1 MLNFI
6 TLNWTLAQNSEK
18 EADTIKVSKLFRTD
32 ENLELK
38 LTFSRKELKR
48 ETNDSTYSVTRF
60 AYKTK
65 DGSWDSL
72 TTEIRVRGNYRLK
85 KCTFPPLK
93 LKIPKAERKGTLFSG
108 NKKLKIVFPCSTLGG
123 SNDYVVKEFVAY
135 KLYEIA
141 SPYHYKVR
149 LADILFEDQKE
160 KKAKT
165 YEFKGIIIEDIEKVA
180 DRFEGKVIK
189 RGIHPLNMDDLS
201 SVQNAFFQYMI
212 GNTDYSTSGQH
223 NEKLIYVDKK
233 IIPVP
238 FDFDMSGLVNTNYS
252 VVSQVGGES
261 LPIESVTERLYRG
274 FERDAKVI
282 SIVRQQY
289 VTNEKEF
296 LNVLNSFKDQFES
309 QRAFEEARDFIQSFF
324 DILKDD
330 QKFDKYIMGKLRTD

>member
-1 MLNFI
+1 M
-6 TLNWTLAQNSEK
+6 K
-18 EADTIKVSKLFRTD
+18 K
-32 ENLELK
+32 
-38 LTFSRKELKR
+38 

-93 LKIPKAERKGTLFSG
+93 FKIPKTERKGTLFSG
-108 NKKLKIVFPCSTLGG
+108 NKKLKIVFPCSSLGG
-123 SNDYVVKEFVAY
+123 SNDYVIKEYLAY
-135 KLYEIA
+135 KLYQVV

-180 DRFEGKVIK
+180 DRFSGKVIK

-212 GNTDYSTSGQH
+212 ANTDYSTAGQH
-223 NEKLIYVDKK
+223 NEKLIYVNKK

-252 VVSQVGGES
+252 VVSQIGGES
-261 LPIESVTERLYRG
+261 LPIESVTDRLYRG
-274 FERDAKVI
+274 FERDPKVI

-289 VTNEKEF
+289 INNEKEF
-296 LNVLNSFKDQFES
+296 FETLNNCKDQFES
-309 QRAFEEARDFIQSFF
+309 QRAFEDSRTFLQTFF
-324 DILKDD
+324 DIMKDD
-330 QKFDKYIMGKLRTD
+330 QKFDKHIVKKLRTE

>member
-1 MLNFI
+1 M
-6 TLNWTLAQNSEK
+6 AQESK
-18 EADTIKVSKLFRTD
+18 KDTDTVRVSKLFRTN

-38 LTFSRKELKR
+38 LTFSRKELKK

-60 AYKTK
+60 AYKAE

-93 LKIPKAERKGTLFSG
+93 FKIPKSERKGTLFKG
-108 NKKLKIVFPCSTLGG
+108 NKKLKIVLPCSSMG
-123 SNDYVVKEFVAY
+123 SNNDYVIREYLAY
-135 KLYEIA
+135 KLYEIV
-141 SPYHYKVR
+141 SPYHYQTR
-149 LADILFEDQKE
+149 LADISFEDQKE
-160 KKAKT
+160 KKSKT
-165 YEFKGIIIEDIEKVA
+165 YELKGIIIEDIEKIA
-180 DRFEGKVIK
+180 DRFDGKVVK

-223 NEKLIYVDKK
+223 NEKLLYIDKK

-238 FDFDMSGLVNTNYS
+238 YDFDMSGLVNADYS
-252 VVSQVGGES
+252 VVSQIGGES

-274 FERDAKVI
+274 FERNPKII

-289 VTNEKEF
+289 VTHEKDFFEA
-296 LNVLNSFKDQFES
+296 LQNCKDQFES
-309 QRAFEEARDFIQSFF
+309 QRAYEESRDFLEKFF
-324 DILKDD
+324 IIMKDD
-330 QKFDKYIMGKLRTD
+330 QKFDKNITKKLRTE

>member
-1 MLNFI
+1 M
-6 TLNWTLAQNSEK
+6 
-18 EADTIKVSKLFRTD
+18 FRTD

-38 LTFSRKELKR
+38 LTFSRKELKK
-48 ETNDSTYSVTRF
+48 ETNDSTYSMTRF
-60 AYKTK
+60 AYKTS
-65 DGSWDSL
+65 DGKWDSI

-93 LKIPKAERKGTLFSG
+93 FKIPKSERKGTLFSG
-108 NKKLKIVFPCSTLGG
+108 NKKLKIVFPCSSLGG
-123 SNDYVVKEFVAY
+123 SNDYVIKEYVAY
-135 KLYEIA
+135 KLYEIV
-141 SPYHYKVR
+141 SPYHYKAR

-160 KKAKT
+160 KKAKN

-223 NEKLIYVDKK
+223 NEKLIYVNKK

-238 FDFDMSGLVNTNYS
+238 FDFDMSGLVNTNYA

-274 FERDAKVI
+274 FERDPKII
-282 SIVRQQY
+282 SVVRQQY
-289 VTNEKEF
+289 VTSEKDFFE
-296 LNVLNSFKDQFES
+296 VLNSSKNQFES
-309 QRAFEEARDFIQSFF
+309 QRAFEESREFLQSFF
-324 DILKDD
+324 NILKDD
-330 QKFDKYIMGKLRTD
+330 QKFDKLIMQKLRSE

>member
-1 MLNFI
+1 M
-6 TLNWTLAQNSEK
+6 
-18 EADTIKVSKLFRTD
+18 FRTD

-38 LTFSRKELKR
+38 LTFSRKELKK
-48 ETNDSTYSVTRF
+48 ETNDSTYSMTRF
-60 AYKTK
+60 AYKTS
-65 DGSWDSL
+65 DGKWDSI

-93 LKIPKAERKGTLFSG
+93 FKIPKSERKGTLFSG
-108 NKKLKIVFPCSTLGG
+108 NKKLKIVFPCSSLGG
-123 SNDYVVKEFVAY
+123 SNDYVIKEYVAY
-135 KLYEIA
+135 KLYEIV
-141 SPYHYKVR
+141 SPYHYKAR

-160 KKAKT
+160 KKAKN

-223 NEKLIYVDKK
+223 NEKLIYVKKK

-238 FDFDMSGLVNTNYS
+238 FDFDMSGLVNTNYA

-274 FERDAKVI
+274 FERDPKII
-282 SIVRQQY
+282 SVVRQQY
-289 VTNEKEF
+289 VTSEKDFFE
-296 LNVLNSFKDQFES
+296 VLNSSKNQFES
-309 QRAFEEARDFIQSFF
+309 QRAFEESREFLQSFF
-324 DILKDD
+324 NILKDD
-330 QKFDKYIMGKLRTD
+330 QKFDKLIMQKLRSE

>member
-1 MLNFI
+1 
-6 TLNWTLAQNSEK
+6 
-18 EADTIKVSKLFRTD
+18 VSKLFRTD

-38 LTFSRKELKR
+38 LTFSRKELKK
-48 ETNDSTYSVTRF
+48 ETNDSTYSMTRF
-60 AYKTK
+60 AYKTS
-65 DGSWDSL
+65 DGKWDSI

-93 LKIPKAERKGTLFSG
+93 FKIPKSERKGTLFSG
-108 NKKLKIVFPCSTLGG
+108 NKKLKIVFPCSSLGG
-123 SNDYVVKEFVAY
+123 SNDYVIKEYVAY
-135 KLYEIA
+135 KLYEIV
-141 SPYHYKVR
+141 SPYHYKAR

-160 KKAKT
+160 KKAKN

-223 NEKLIYVDKK
+223 NEKLIYVKKK

-238 FDFDMSGLVNTNYS
+238 FDFDMSGLVNTNYA

-274 FERDAKVI
+274 FERDPKII
-282 SIVRQQY
+282 SVVRQQY
-289 VTNEKEF
+289 VTSEKDFFE
-296 LNVLNSFKDQFES
+296 VLNSSKNQFES
-309 QRAFEEARDFIQSFF
+309 QRAFEESREFLQSFF
-324 DILKDD
+324 NILKDD
-330 QKFDKYIMGKLRTD
+330 QKFDKLIMQKLRSE